1 MLPQHLSDGFDDSGL
16 HQLARRD
23 VDAHR
28 ERLVEVILPLPQ
40 RRLPTS
46 LAEDP
51 DAERNDDAGFFRKR
65 NELGWRNHFA
75 AAHVPSGGALRNLTG
90 RRFSSAIT
98 GW

>member
-1 MLPQHLSDGFDDSGL
+1 MLPQHLPDGFDDPRL

-28 ERLVEVILPLPQ
+28 ERLVKVVLPLPQ

-46 LAEDP
+46 LAKDP

-65 NELGWRNHFA
+65 NELGWGNHFA
-75 AAHVPSGGALRNLTG
+75 AGAFPAEK
-90 RRFSSAIT
+90 RFET
-98 GW
+98 